1 MSISRSLP
9 HDPPPSHL
17 LGLLGRLSRRQRSLV
32 KLGIDVCISVLA
44 LFLAFALR
52 LGSLSPPLY
61 SGFLWLLPMI
71 LCMRLP
77 TFAWLGLY
85 RSNLVQPGADMAQRV
100 LVGIA
105 ISLAGV
111 GIPLLLFQPPSFP
124 RAVIVIEA
132 AISAVLGISSREVM
146 TAMLAS
152 RLQRSRRREPVLIYG
167 AGNAGLQLAGS
178 LVRDEN
184 HEFRPVCFV
193 DDDPIKQGIRIAGLE
208 VYGPS
213 ELASIRERYQVKRA
227 LFAIPSL
234 PGWKRRPIIESLE
247 AAGLAVS
254 SVPSLIDLISG
265 RVDLVELGEVS
276 ADDLLDREAV
286 PPSVELL
293 GANVTGKCVVVTGA
307 GGSIGSELC
316 RQIAALKPHRLV
328 LFENSEF
335 GLYEIEMELAVR
347 FPDLQV
353 VAILGTVLQ
362 RDRMV
367 EVFQHFGVETIYHA
381 AAYKHVPLVEQNPLQ
396 GMWNNVVGTW
406 RTAEAAMESGVETFV
421 LVSTDKAVRPSSVM
435 GASKRAS
442 ELACLLVGAR
452 ALEKAQC
459 EGEAPPRYVMVRF
472 GNVLDS
478 AGSVVPLFRKQICRG
493 GPVTVTHPEVTRYF
507 MTIPEASQLV
517 LQAGAL
523 GRGGEVF
530 LLEMGK
536 PVKIADLAQRMID
549 LTLAAT
555 GKKIEIC
562 FTSLR
567 PGEKLYEELLTDP
580 WLSEPTGH
588 PKIFQ
593 AREKA
598 PPLRTIGEL
607 LEELQVALRAQD
619 AARSHEL
626 LCQLVP
632 DYKPAVPLQD
642 IAQSGLAAQSFHGNG
657 KNPVPAAAPSLEWP
671 VDAPAVVSRD
681 A

>member
-1 MSISRSLP
+1 MT
-9 HDPPPSHL
+9 
-17 LGLLGRLSRRQRSLV
+17 RRQRQWL
-32 KLGIDVCISVLA
+32 KLGIDVGLSVVA
-44 LFLAFALR
+44 LYLAFVVR
-52 LGSLSPPLY
+52 VGSFTPPLDT
-61 SGFLWLLPMI
+61 GFLWLLPMI

-85 RSNLVQPGADMAQRV
+85 RSNLAQPGADMARRA
-100 LVGIA
+100 LVGIF

-111 GIPLLLFQPPSFP
+111 GVPLLLFQPPGFP

-132 AISAVLGISSREVM
+132 AMSAVLVISSREVM
-146 TAMLAS
+146 TAMLSS

-167 AGNAGLQLAGS
+167 AGNAGVQLAGS

-193 DDDPIKQGIRIAGLE
+193 DDDAIKQGIRIDGLE
-208 VYGPS
+208 VYGSS
-213 ELASIRERYQVKRA
+213 ELAAIRERYEVQRA

-234 PGWKRRPIIESLE
+234 PGWKRRPMIEKLE
-247 AAGLAVS
+247 AAGLTVS
-254 SVPSLIDLISG
+254 SVPSLIDLVSG
-265 RVDLVELGEVS
+265 RVDLSELGEVS
-276 ADDLLDREAV
+276 ADDLLGREAV
-286 PPSVELL
+286 PPDDELL
-293 GANVTGKCVVVTGA
+293 GANVAGKCVVVTGA

-316 RQIAALKPHRLV
+316 RQIAALKPRCLV

-335 GLYEIEMELAVR
+335 ALYKIEMELAVR
-347 FPDLQV
+347 FPDLKV
-353 VAILGTVLQ
+353 AAILGTVLH
-362 RDRMV
+362 RNRMV
-367 EVFQHFGVETIYHA
+367 ETFEGFEVDTIYHA

-396 GMWNNVVGTW
+396 GLWNNVVGTW
-406 RTAEAAMESGVETFV
+406 RTAEAAMEAGVETFV

-435 GASKRAS
+435 GASKRAA

-459 EGEAPPRYVMVRF
+459 EGQAPPRYVMVRF

-478 AGSVVPLFRKQICRG
+478 AGSVVPLFRKQIDRG
-493 GPVTVTHPEVTRYF
+493 GPVTVTHKDVTRYF

-530 LLEMGK
+530 LLEMGQ

-549 LTLAAT
+549 LTQAAT
-555 GKKIEIC
+555 GKKIEIRY
-562 FTSLR
+562 TGMR

-580 WLSEPTGH
+580 ELSEPTDH

-598 PPLRTIGEL
+598 PPLALVGEL
-607 LEELQVALRAQD
+607 FEDFQVALR
-619 AARSHEL
+619 SHNAETSHRL
-626 LCQLVP
+626 LCRLVP
-632 DYKPAVPLQD
+632 DYQPSRELRD
-642 IAQSGLAAQSFHGNG
+642 IARSGEATLSFHGNG
-657 KNPVPAAAPSLEWP
+657 HPSGRLEQSSAAERNGRPEEPAPVLALETEAGAPSRP
-671 VDAPAVVSRD
+671 GD
-681 A
+681 